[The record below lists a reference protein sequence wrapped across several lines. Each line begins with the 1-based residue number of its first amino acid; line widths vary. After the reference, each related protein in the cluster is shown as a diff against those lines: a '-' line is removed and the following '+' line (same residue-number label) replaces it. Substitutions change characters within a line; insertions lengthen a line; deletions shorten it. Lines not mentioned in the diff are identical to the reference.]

1 MPTPPPGL
9 TEWVPLG
16 SILGFATLFFM
27 VLRGDLRAVR
37 EDMRASEARQR
48 EDMREI
54 RSDLKALG
62 EKVDRLIE
70 GRVGTTR

>member
-9 TEWVPLG
+9 SEWLPVG
-16 SILGFATLFFM
+16 AILAFGAFLFM
-27 VLRGDLRAVR
+27 VLRADMKAIR
-37 EDMRASEARQR
+37 EDMRASETRQR
-48 EDMREI
+48 EDMREM
-54 RSDLKALG
+54 RDDLKALG